1 MPANFIATVILY
13 LIVMLGLF
21 PTVIV
26 GQAVAQTSPADE
38 PYSLSYAAGGNDAQG
53 NFLGGTEFMHVV
65 AFNGMLYGG
74 LSYWEDVPGNDPN
87 SQAQILVLNS
97 YNGQWQQE
105 WLFHHNRSDGDVD
118 ATRVNSLDVVTF
130 HSYDA
135 SGNVTGTYPPILTA
149 GLAKGTGAVFTQQ
162 SPGKWVNTL
171 LPSSQAV
178 RSIVTHLIPGGN
190 TETLFTGVGTKDA
203 PGTVS
208 YVYTGTYD
216 PSVPGQISW
225 NQMPETLDPQ
235 GGRVMSMVDC
245 DGYLFAAV
253 KPYIYR
259 RNDQTNS
266 WEQFFTYA
274 TNNNSL
280 TSGFRALTCTSLSG
294 GQLALMTSLEGPGDI
309 FTIDPQTG
317 AGSIVVNTWK
327 SLTRQWGGAPVA
339 GVITGYDDE
348 DVTPVTSAPDTF
360 QLTGLGSESPIA
372 NEQNAAWFLS
382 CELNDYGC
390 DFNSAQSTSQPPYWL
405 FEVPALLPWPYSRSD
420 TALRSIRTIAV
431 SPFPEDQ
438 GQVMYL
444 GGYDARNKPAHNTA
458 WLYRVGIDYA
468 LGR

>member
-1 MPANFIATVILY
+1 MPANFLSNTVLY
-13 LIVMLGLF
+13 LIVTLGLF
-21 PTVIV
+21 PGVIV
-26 GQAVAQTSPADE
+26 GQAVAQTPPADE

-87 SQAQILVLNS
+87 SHAQIIVLNS

-105 WLFHHNRSDGDVD
+105 WLFYHPASKGDVS

-135 SGNVTGTYPPILTA
+135 SGNVTGTYPPILA
-149 GLAKGTGAVFTQQ
+149 ASLDTGFVFTQQ

-171 LPSSQAV
+171 LPSSQGV
-178 RSIVTHLIPGGN
+178 RSTATHLIPGDT
-190 TETLFTGVGTKDA
+190 TETFFAGVGTKNA

-208 YVYTGTYD
+208 SVYNGTYD

-225 NQMPETLDPQ
+225 NQQPEILAPQ

-253 KPYIYR
+253 NPYIYR

-266 WEQFFTYA
+266 WEQFFTYETA
-274 TNNNSL
+274 NNNPDG
-280 TSGFRALTCTSLSG
+280 SGFRALTCTNLSG
-294 GQLALMTSLEGPGDI
+294 GQLALMTGLEGPAGYI

-317 AGSIVVNTWK
+317 AGSIVVDTRK
-327 SLTRQWGGAPVA
+327 SLTKQWGGAPLA
-339 GVITGYDDE
+339 GLITGYDYE
-348 DVTPVTSAPDTF
+348 DVTPVTSGPDTF
-360 QLTGLGSESPIA
+360 QLTGLSTESPIA

-405 FEVPALLPWPYSRSD
+405 FEVPALPWPYSRSD

-444 GGYDARNKPAHNTA
+444 GGYDARNEPAHNTA